1 MAGITAAQ
9 IQELRAKTGVGIMD
23 CKKALIEADG
33 NIDKAIDL
41 LRKKGAKV
49 AAKRAGQDTKNGIVH
64 SYIHPGGQVGVMV
77 KINCETDFSAN
88 SDPLKEFAHN
98 LCMHIAAANPLAVDE
113 SGVDNSLIE
122 KEKEIYRDQLVQE
135 GKPAQVIDKII
146 EGKVRKYYSTICLLK
161 QPYIKND
168 KISIEEY
175 LNELIA
181 KIGESVKVTKFSRF
195 QIGA

>member
-1 MAGITAAQ
+1 MADITTAL
-9 IQELRAKTGVGIMD
+9 IQELRTKTGIGMMD

-33 NIDKAIDL
+33 NVEKAVEL

-49 AAKRAGQDTKNGIVH
+49 AAKRAGQDTKHGLV
-64 SYIHPGGQVGVMV
+64 SAYIHPGGQVGVLLEL
-77 KINCETDFSAN
+77 NCETDFSAN
-88 SDPLKEFAHN
+88 SEPVSEFSRN
-98 LCMHIAAANPLAVDE
+98 VCMHIAAANPLAINKDAVDA
-113 SGVDNSLIE
+113 SLIE

-146 EGKVRKYYSTICLLK
+146 EGKVRKYYSTICLLN

-168 KISIEEY
+168 KITVQDY
-175 LNELIA
+175 LDELIA
-181 KIGESVKVTKFSRF
+181 KIGENVKVKSFSRY

>member
-9 IQELRAKTGVGIMD
+9 IQELRTMTGVGMMD
-23 CKKALIEADG
+23 CKKALVETGGDIQA
-33 NIDKAIDL
+33 AVDL

-49 AAKRAGQDTKNGIVH
+49 AAKRAGQDTNNGIVH
-64 SYIHPGGQVGVMV
+64 AYIHPGGQVGVMV
-77 KINCETDFSAN
+77 KISCETDFSAN
-88 SDPLKEFAHN
+88 SEPVKEFVHN

-113 SGVDNSLIE
+113 SGVDGSLIE
-122 KEKEIYRDQLVQE
+122 KEKEIYREQLEQE
-135 GKPAQVIDKII
+135 GKPAQVIEKII

-168 KISIEEY
+168 KINVGEY

-181 KIGESVKVTKFSRF
+181 KVGENVKVAKFSRF
-195 QIGA
+195 QIGN